1 VHKFK
6 DSTPDWLYQTPALDA
21 NALPLIQKELLK
33 LSLVTKD
40 NLVPYSSTFVIYGM
54 HPEQRK
60 NIFDRCPV
68 LIQELLRLKL
78 LGSLSYIGLISVDAN
93 KEFPPHIDTLD
104 VGLNIP
110 LYNCDNTYTVWYDA
124 EILDQP
130 LPDYAIGSSFVET
143 ARIVDPKNAVEIGR
157 VEANQ
162 PWWIN
167 TNIPHRPETHHD
179 QLRLAASIRF
189 LPEPLDEYGNLWP
202 HLIKINN

>member
-1 VHKFK
+1 MHTFK

-33 LSLVTKD
+33 LSLGTKD
-40 NLVPYSSTFVIYGM
+40 NLVKYTSTFVCYGSA
-54 HPEQRK
+54 PEEK
-60 NIFDRCPV
+60 LKILATCPT
-68 LIQELLRLKL
+68 LIQELTRLQL
-78 LGSLSYIGLISVDAN
+78 IDNFQFIGFVSVDAS
-93 KEFPPHIDTLD
+93 KIFPPHIDTLD

-130 LPDYAIGSSFVET
+130 FPDYAIGTPLVVA

-167 TNIPHRPETHHD
+167 TNVAHRPETHHD
-179 QLRLAASIRF
+179 KLRLAASLRF
-189 LPEPLDEYGNLWP
+189 NPEPINEKGELWS
-202 HLIKINN
+202 HLIK